1 MRKTTK
7 KKLSWYSA
15 RCHFKSEIR
24 SKRDYGTHLWEE
36 AFFLV
41 HAMSKKH
48 AQRKAR
54 HLAQKKKRIYENFAG
69 DIVTWRFAGVI
80 DVCALKAT
88 KFGDGTEV
96 YSRFFSR
103 EEGLD
108 TSVRNKL

>member
-1 MRKTTK
+1 MRKSK
-7 KKLSWYSA
+7 PKKLSWYTA
-15 RCHFKSEIR
+15 RCHFMSEIQ
-24 SKRDYGTHLWEE
+24 SKRNYGTHLWEE
-36 AFFLV
+36 AFFLL

-48 AQRKAR
+48 AERKAR
-54 HLAQKKKRIYENFAG
+54 HLAQSKKRTYENFAG
-69 DIVTWRFAGVI
+69 DMVSWRFGGVI
-80 DVCALKAT
+80 DVCALEAR